1 MTKEMKKIVLS
12 IIVALIAIT
21 ANAQVYVGGTFGVG
35 SDKVET
41 EGTEVK
47 NTTFKILPEVGYE
60 LNEDWSVGTVVGY
73 EYNKSGDVKTNT
85 FTIAPYARYFFLN
98 SDVVRLFADGGFGF
112 STSKPKHGDSVNGF
126 EIGLKPGLA
135 IKLNDSFSFITK
147 VGFAGYRDDYFRG
160 ADGFGVTLDGENISI
175 GIDYEF

>member
-1 MTKEMKKIVLS
+1 MKKIVLS

-73 EYNKSGDVKTNT
+73 EYNLKSASNLNGNLNCSKELEH
-85 FTIAPYARYFFLN
+85 YA
-98 SDVVRLFADGGFGF
+98 S
-112 STSKPKHGDSVNGF
+112 
-126 EIGLKPGLA
+126 
-135 IKLNDSFSFITK
+135 
-147 VGFAGYRDDYFRG
+147 
-160 ADGFGVTLDGENISI
+160 
-175 GIDYEF
+175 